1 MATVVTVPLAQQ
13 LQVPFIDMRSLYEV
27 RERPSRMY
35 SWTALV
41 ASQILVEVPW
51 NILGSS
57 LFYLC
62 WYWTVGY
69 DSDRAGYTYLMIGVL
84 FPMYYTSIGQA
95 TAAMCPNAEIAAI
108 LFSLLFSFVITLCVF
123 YPVPMHHK
131 RSLTGI
137 SFQQRCHAAVLT
149 TRLVEVDVPSH
160 SLYLPYR
167 GFTWSRYSSILI
179 PTS

>member
-1 MATVVTVPLAQQ
+1 MLMVLCSVPLANQ
-13 LQVPFIDMRSLYEV
+13 LMVVFINMRSIYEI

-41 ASQILVEVPW
+41 TSQFLTDLPW
-51 NILGSS
+51 NIAGSS

-69 DSDRAGYTYLMIGVL
+69 DTDRAGYTYLMIGVL

-123 YPVPMHHK
+123 YPF
-131 RSLTGI
+131 S
-137 SFQQRCHAAVLT
+137 CA
-149 TRLVEVDVPSH
+149 
-160 SLYLPYR
+160 
-167 GFTWSRYSSILI
+167 
-179 PTS
+179 